1 MTLVHI
7 PHATSGW
14 VAGQHVRLRVFFSSR
29 VFESH
34 PFTILSAPP
43 DVSCIS
49 SMPSGLSLGIRAAG
63 DWTRALN
70 KYANEM
76 VKTMEESTLRSG
88 DTVDLST
95 EKIRTSS
102 EAGVPVQVLVD
113 GPYGGS
119 SIDLGDYE
127 TVLLLSGGSGITFT
141 LGLLDDIVG
150 RCLIGGRKNREKT
163 KRIEFSWCIGSF
175 GQLDWFS
182 SALMDIATIAAASAT
197 SSSPLYLHISVYV
210 TCLCNPDA
218 IPPIPNCDVIVLK
231 PSAYQILQHLIYP
244 PTDNI
249 SATDGFD
256 AVPSPSKE
264 SESNPALS
272 PTEIVILDEEA
283 DIPLVSQK
291 LPWMKPGGGVAVC
304 ASGPASLMIETANA
318 VSRVQWNTKGREL
331 GQIGLHT
338 EVFAL

>member
-1 MTLVHI
+1 MNAFRVFSLVFGAAFYVAVCYHTPYAIPWIYPPVVIFGLDILFRMLRYRFLDAVLIPFGNQMTLVRFLYSGIDRRDSYIEKVHV

-14 VAGQHVRLRVFFSSR
+14 VAGQHVRLRVFFSGR

-49 SMPSGLSLGIRAAG
+49 SMPSGLSLGIRVAG

-76 VKTMEESTLRSG
+76 AKTMGESALRSG

-95 EKIRTSS
+95 EKMGTSS

-150 RCLIGGRKNREKT
+150 RCTIGGRKNRERT

-175 GQLDWFS
+175 GGYF
-182 SALMDIATIAAASAT
+182 
-197 SSSPLYLHISVYV
+197 Y
-210 TCLCNPDA
+210 N
-218 IPPIPNCDVIVLK
+218 
-231 PSAYQILQHLIYP
+231 
-244 PTDNI
+244 
-249 SATDGFD
+249 
-256 AVPSPSKE
+256 
-264 SESNPALS
+264 
-272 PTEIVILDEEA
+272 
-283 DIPLVSQK
+283 
-291 LPWMKPGGGVAVC
+291 
-304 ASGPASLMIETANA
+304 
-318 VSRVQWNTKGREL
+318 
-331 GQIGLHT
+331 
-338 EVFAL
+338 